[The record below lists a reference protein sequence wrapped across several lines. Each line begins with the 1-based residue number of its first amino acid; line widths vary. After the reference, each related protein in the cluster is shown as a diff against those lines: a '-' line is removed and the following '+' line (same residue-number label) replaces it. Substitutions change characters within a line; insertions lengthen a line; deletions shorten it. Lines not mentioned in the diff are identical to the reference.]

1 LSNPFEGQR
10 IRYFIVNQEDSR
22 IITYLYKKVVM
33 NDKKDNKEKDLNN
46 KLGAF
51 LKTNNKECESD
62 ECQINEPDELVQ
74 REHKKI
80 ITNDGRQL
88 LSEYTKR

>member
-1 LSNPFEGQR
+1 MDNKNE
-10 IRYFIVNQEDSR
+10 
-22 IITYLYKKVVM
+22 
-33 NDKKDNKEKDLNN
+33 NKEKDLNN

-51 LKTNNKECESD
+51 LNTKKE
-62 ECQINEPDELVQ
+62 ECQGEECKINEPDELVQ